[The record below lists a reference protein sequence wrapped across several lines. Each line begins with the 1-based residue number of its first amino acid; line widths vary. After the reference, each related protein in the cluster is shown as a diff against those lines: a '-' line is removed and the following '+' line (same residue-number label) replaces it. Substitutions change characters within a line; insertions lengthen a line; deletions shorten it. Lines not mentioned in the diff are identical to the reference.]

1 MAGRGEDEREREER
15 EASSPL
21 PGDEPEP
28 DWADEIR
35 SLRRERS
42 DRLKDV
48 FSSFDEE
55 EER

>member
-15 EASSPL
+15 ESSPL

-35 SLRRERS
+35 SLRRERG

-48 FSSFDEE
+48 FASFDEE